1 MKDIKEVLQT
11 EDGIEEAAKDSANGE
26 YKRIAG
32 CRDGD
37 GGVEGDDSWLNCRVV
52 S

>member
-26 YKRIAG
+26 YKRNA
-32 CRDGD
+32 RAA
-37 GGVEGDDSWLNCRVV
+37 EMETEA
-52 S
+52 